1 MTHQSQRPRLQK
13 IYSTNSKMADSIY
26 LDHAAATPVDP
37 AVLRA
42 MQPYFTERFYN
53 PSATYTAAAEAHKD
67 LEAARAGI
75 AHWLGARPAEIIFTA
90 GGTEANNL
98 AIHGIVR
105 QHIVRQSP
113 KPNVVVSS
121 IEHESVLE
129 PASEYDCR
137 KVAVTP
143 DGRLDLDDLRRKID
157 EHTVLVSIMYAN
169 NEIGTI
175 QPIRE
180 IAKIITGKRAE
191 RGPKAMQLLFHTDAC
206 QAANYLDLHV
216 ARLGVDLLSING
228 GKIYGPKQSGV
239 LYVKGGVQLK
249 PLIAGGGQERGLRS
263 GTENVAAAIGLS
275 KALELVQSGRREE
288 AHRLQDLQQAFFKE
302 VAARLPQAVVNGS
315 QRFRLPNNTH
325 LTLQGR
331 DNERLLIQLDEAGIQ
346 AAAGSACTADSG
358 EPSHVLKALGISDA
372 DARASLRFTMGRGTT
387 GPMIQRTVK
396 TLAELL
402 ST

>member
-1 MTHQSQRPRLQK
+1 
-13 IYSTNSKMADSIY
+13 MATQTIY
-26 LDHAAATPVDP
+26 LDYAAATPVDT
-37 AVLRA
+37 AVLQT

-53 PSATYTAAAEAHKD
+53 PSATYTAATEVRKA
-67 LEAARAGI
+67 LEAARAGV
-75 AHWLGARPAEIIFTA
+75 AHWLGARPAEIVFTA

-105 QHIVRQSP
+105 QHIVRQSS

-129 PASEYDCR
+129 PAKDYDYR
-137 KVAVTP
+137 SVAVSP
-143 DGRLDLDDLRRKID
+143 DGRLDLGDLRRKID

-180 IAKIITGKRAE
+180 IAQVIAEKRAE
-191 RGPKAMQLLFHTDAC
+191 RSPKDMPLLFHTDAC

-239 LYVKGGVQLK
+239 LYIKGGVQLK

-263 GTENVAAAIGLS
+263 GTENVAAAVGLAA
-275 KALELVQSGRREE
+275 ALELVQSGRREE
-288 AHRLQDLQQAFFKE
+288 AHRLQGLQQTFLKE
-302 VAARLPQAVVNGS
+302 VAAKLPQAVINGS
-315 QRFRLPNNTH
+315 QRFRLPNNIH
-325 LTLQGR
+325 LTLPGQ
-331 DNERLLIQLDEAGIQ
+331 DNERLLIQLDEAGIL
-346 AAAGSACTADSG
+346 AAAGSACAADSG
-358 EPSHVLKALGISDA
+358 EPSHVLKALGVSDV

-387 GPMIQRTVK
+387 EPMIKRAVK
-396 TLAELL
+396 TLAGLL